1 MDVFFFFRAIFRG
14 TAMDSQTRIGADQ
27 LRLAKSFVLLMVNCV
42 LPLLFANV
50 ADATQMQGQRLVS
63 TATQAINFASGNQP
77 AVEHGISTTQESYL
91 ESRVANLEAQI
102 RSLQLDSTG
111 RANGSSIEHGQ
122 PGFYFGAAA
131 VWAKPHFKEAF
142 QYSQTNVITGQQTL
156 FPFQYEY
163 DATPRIWAGIRNS
176 NGVGIRGTHWSY
188 DATGRTST
196 TVSDG
201 INIYG
206 AHAVTIIFPANIFAA
221 IPGST
226 MQNQDSLE
234 TQITDLYATFDA
246 AFNSIKVSS
255 GVGLRYAR
263 LLQSLSSVVSGP
275 APASLNWT
283 REYHG
288 LGPSVMLDASRRIAC
303 TRFSGVAKGSGAFLF
318 GKKTINRT
326 VFGDLS
332 PQPASPFLALDEADE
347 VVGIGEAGFG
357 LQWSTTTNRGAEMVL
372 RGIYEGSLWAE
383 AGAPTLGFL
392 GFQGFGL
399 EAEFR
404 R

>member
-1 MDVFFFFRAIFRG
+1 ML
-14 TAMDSQTRIGADQ
+14 T
-27 LRLAKSFVLLMVNCV
+27 CV
-42 LPLLFANV
+42 LWLNAANIMQ
-50 ADATQMQGQRLVS
+50 AQQMPGQS
-63 TATQAINFASGNQP
+63 YASAPTATRASFSNTANQP
-77 AVEHGISTTQESYL
+77 AVVQGNNISQESYL
-91 ESRVANLEAQI
+91 ESRIANLEAQI
-102 RSLQLDSTG
+102 QALQFDSVN
-111 RANGSSIEHGQ
+111 RADGSRGYDDGQ
-122 PGFYFGAAA
+122 AGFYFGAAA

-142 QYSQTNVITGQQTL
+142 QYSQTNLASGQQTL
-156 FPFQYEY
+156 HPFQYDY
-163 DATPRIWAGIRNS
+163 DATPRIWVGIRNA
-176 NGVGIRGTHWSY
+176 NGIGIRGSYWSY
-188 DATGRTST
+188 DASGQTST
-196 TVSDG
+196 NVADG
-201 INIYG
+201 INIFG

-226 MQNQDSLE
+226 LQNEDSLE
-234 TQITDLYATFDA
+234 AQITNLYVTYDSS
-246 AFNSIKVSS
+246 FNGTHISG

-263 LLQSLSSVVSGP
+263 LLQTLSSVVSGP

-288 LGPSVMLDASRRIAC
+288 LGPSVMLDASRRIGC
-303 TRFSGVAKGSGAFLF
+303 TRFSGIAKGGGAFLF

-332 PQPASPFLALDEADE
+332 PQPASPFLTLDEADE

-357 LQWSTTTNRGAEMVL
+357 LQWSAKTNRGSELVL
-372 RGIYEGSLWAE
+372 RGTYEGSLWAE

-399 EAEFR
+399 EAGFR